1 MVTIAVKKG
10 GRIDIVADA
19 WHLEQDCKS
28 PHRVSINEYNV
39 ELVFLGHYE
48 WHLAFPLRTVDMTSL
63 RATFNDSGT
72 LLTISVRKAGAL
84 GRMYA

>member
-1 MVTIAVKKG
+1 PEMVTIAVKKG

-19 WHLEQDCKS
+19 WHLEQDC
-28 PHRVSINEYNV
+28 
-39 ELVFLGHYE
+39 HYE

-72 LLTISVRKAGAL
+72 L
-84 GRMYA
+84 

>member
-1 MVTIAVKKG
+1 MKKG

-19 WHLEQDCKS
+19 WHLEQDC
-28 PHRVSINEYNV
+28 
-39 ELVFLGHYE
+39 HYE